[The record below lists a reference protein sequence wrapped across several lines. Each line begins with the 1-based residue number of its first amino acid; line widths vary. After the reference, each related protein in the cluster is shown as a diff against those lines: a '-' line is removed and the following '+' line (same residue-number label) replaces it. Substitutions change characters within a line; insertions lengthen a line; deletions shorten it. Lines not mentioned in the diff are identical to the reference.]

1 MAAAGTVSADLED
14 FDRLWRR
21 RFAEAAAA
29 MPSLAKAARPVLL
42 GFSAFVDASVRLEK
56 AARLFAANAPLPARD
71 LGRELLARIRSGRG
85 GEYRIDWP
93 AGDEW
98 LAANLPHEIGAG
110 GTSAQIAKAFGI
122 LGAPALLALADRSPA
137 QLAVLD
143 PSILIAEGGAAW
155 PLAAIAPDP
164 ARAKARHWIFES
176 TAGTE
181 VAGEIVS
188 RSTRVIVRL
197 VDDVPEDDP
206 AFAELSL
213 AMAPDAG
220 AAAISSLVSTP
231 DDLLPATLARVA
243 DLARG
248 WRAAG
253 LGFVHIELADYGHRP
268 HLPAMILGSLAGIVT
283 SVGMSLSE
291 WRVIGEGPAEPGP
304 MAAFARRHNLDRL
317 CVHADDHALAV
328 TRGDADREARALF
341 AGCVLAGAR
350 AAAGRPVR
358 PQDVPTEAVFSPPS
372 EFRGSADG
380 YAAVA
385 CPAPWLSRP
394 ASTIGL
400 GDTFLAG
407 TLLVHCQ
414 PPGG

>member
-1 MAAAGTVSADLED
+1 MGAADRVSADLEG

-21 RFAEAAAA
+21 RFAETAAA
-29 MPSLAKAARPVLL
+29 MSSLARAARPVLL

-56 AARLFAANAPLPARD
+56 AVLLFAPDAPLPARD
-71 LGRELLARIRSGRG
+71 LAGELLARIRAGRG
-85 GEYRIDWP
+85 GEYSIDWP
-93 AGDEW
+93 TGDAW
-98 LAANLPHEIGAG
+98 LAENLPHDIGAG

-143 PSILIAEGGAAW
+143 PGILIAEGGSAR
-155 PLAAIAPDP
+155 PLAEIAPDP

-181 VAGEIVS
+181 VAGEVVS

-197 VDDVPEDDP
+197 VDDVPENDP
-206 AFAELSL
+206 AFAALSL
-213 AMAPDAG
+213 DMARNAG

-231 DDLLPATLARVA
+231 DHLLPQTLARVA

-268 HLPAMILGSLAGIVT
+268 HLPAMILGSLAGLVT

-291 WRVIGEGPAEPGP
+291 WRVIGKGPAEPGP
-304 MAAFARRHNLDRL
+304 MAAFARRHGLARL
-317 CVHADDHALAV
+317 CVHADDYALAV
-328 TRGDADREARALF
+328 TTGDAEREARALF

-358 PQDVPTEAVFSPPS
+358 PQDIPADAVFSPPPQ
-372 EFRGSADG
+372 FGGAADG
-380 YAAVA
+380 YAAVT

-414 PPGG
+414 PPGS

>member
-1 MAAAGTVSADLED
+1 ML
-14 FDRLWRR
+14 
-21 RFAEAAAA
+21 
-29 MPSLAKAARPVLL
+29 
-42 GFSAFVDASVRLEK
+42 
-56 AARLFAANAPLPARD
+56 N
-71 LGRELLARIRSGRG
+71 
-85 GEYRIDWP
+85 
-93 AGDEW
+93 
-98 LAANLPHEIGAG
+98 
-110 GTSAQIAKAFGI
+110 
-122 LGAPALLALADRSPA
+122 
-137 QLAVLD
+137 
-143 PSILIAEGGAAW
+143 PSILIAEGGSAH
-155 PLAAIAPDP
+155 PLAGITPDP

-197 VDDVPEDDP
+197 VDDVPENDP
-206 AFAELSL
+206 AFAALSL
-213 AMAPDAG
+213 AMARNAG

-231 DDLLPATLARVA
+231 DDLLPETLARVA

-268 HLPAMILGSLAGIVT
+268 HLPAMILGSLAGLVT

-291 WRVIGEGPAEPGP
+291 WRVIGEGPAEPGA
-304 MAAFARRHNLDRL
+304 MAAFARRHGLTRL
-317 CVHADDHALAV
+317 CAQADDYALAV
-328 TRGDADREARALF
+328 PRDDAGREARALF
-341 AGCVLAGAR
+341 AGCVLAGPR

-358 PQDVPTEAVFSPPS
+358 PEEPPAESVFAPPP
-372 EFRGSADG
+372 EFSGSADG